1 MISFYVLQYKYD
13 DNHLYLWA
21 YPVWTDRIA
30 GLPRASVLRTATRF
44 PTAQDA
50 LACKRQ
56 LSLVRPEFVRPECVT
71 AVEVQ
76 LEE

>member
-1 MISFYVLQYKYD
+1 MISFYVLQYRYYGC
-13 DNHLYLWA
+13 LALWA
-21 YPVWTDRIA
+21 HPVWTDRIA
-30 GLPRASVLRTATRF
+30 GLPRAFVLRTATRF

-50 LACKRQ
+50 LAFKQQ
-56 LSLVRPEFVRPECVT
+56 LSLMRPECVT